1 MLSASDFVLRDWS
14 ASWSTPQSSAA
25 AARLAWSPPRS
36 GDAADSAELPVL
48 PPPVLEG
55 MATAGGALPAAGRW
69 GEMLWDTVAGTD
81 HACTM
86 RLREHEHCTRTAGPA
101 QLQRAHQS
109 TATGQSPHQHCPT
122 RTRWTRTSP
131 CKAQRQSQ
139 TPTDG
144 TPTGEPRPH
153 GLPHTLAQTA
163 AAPLHTLRLLHPRP
177 PAHNEGATP
186 FPSTTSSAMH
196 PAAPRPPTPAH
207 THSPRPA
214 RLAHNTALRPK
225 TATATPTRQHSNPSA
240 RAEQPPLCARS
251 PAQRPTPGA
260 ESTAAPASAR

>member
-1 MLSASDFVLRDWS
+1 MRQTLR
-14 ASWSTPQSSAA
+14 SSRCFRLPCSRAWQ
-25 AARLAWSPPRS
+25 RLAGLFRRPADGARCS
-36 GDAADSAELPVL
+36 GTRLRVQSQ
-48 PPPVLEG
+48 
-55 MATAGGALPAAGRW
+55 
-69 GEMLWDTVAGTD
+69 
-81 HACTM
+81 ACHI
-86 RLREHEHCTRTAGPA
+86 RLREHEDCTRTAGPA
-101 QLQRAHQS
+101 QLQRTDQS

-163 AAPLHTLRLLHPRP
+163 AAPLHTVRLLHPLP

-207 THSPRPA
+207 THSLRPA

-225 TATATPTRQHSNPSA
+225 TATATPTQQDSNPSA

-260 ESTAAPASAR
+260 ESIAAPASAR

>member
-1 MLSASDFVLRDWS
+1 MN
-14 ASWSTPQSSAA
+14 
-25 AARLAWSPPRS
+25 
-36 GDAADSAELPVL
+36 
-48 PPPVLEG
+48 
-55 MATAGGALPAAGRW
+55 TAQERKSR
-69 GEMLWDTVAGTD
+69 
-81 HACTM
+81 HNC
-86 RLREHEHCTRTAGPA
+86 C
-101 QLQRAHQS
+101 AH
-109 TATGQSPHQHCPT
+109 T
-122 RTRWTRTSP
+122 
-131 CKAQRQSQ
+131 KAQRQTTVSTNSQ
-139 TPTDG
+139 HALGGADEARARHNAKVKHQRMEHPPANQDH
-144 TPTGEPRPH
+144 TGCH
-153 GLPHTLAQTA
+153 IHWHKTA
-163 AAPLHTLRLLHPRP
+163 AAPLHTLRPLHPRP
-177 PAHNEGATP
+177 PAHTEGATP